1 MKNGPVLRFG
11 SQACLAAVAA
21 LLLLFTF
28 NLSAGAKDQDRGG
41 RPSGARGGPAAPSAQ
56 PDQPRQAPAPRV
68 QTERPRPAPR
78 PEVQPQQP
86 SQPRPAPQ
94 VQRERP
100 RQSPNITP
108 QQTAP
113 QREEARPG
121 PRRVPSNPSITAP
134 YGGEQ
139 RTEPGVRSPR
149 SFPGTVKQPEP
160 AAPTPKQ
167 PPALNAPTP
176 SRVPPQAARPTGPA
190 SGTRRAPSDR
200 VMTQRRV
207 PPGEV
212 TQQKDGSYSVR
223 ARTGNQY
230 AVRPNGSVRSFQS
243 ERGEAQFHQDGTV
256 RTIRAR
262 DFTIQHRPIGRD
274 LVMRERP
281 DHTVIASFGGG
292 RGYIQR
298 PFSARGHDFVQRAYY
313 DGRRP
318 FPRFYRPYRYHG
330 FAMYWYVPA
339 YYYSPIFYSW
349 VYSPWPFGVHF
360 HWGWLDASW
369 YGYYGPYFTPYGV
382 YPAGPFWLTDY
393 LLAWA
398 LEQDYLDRRAAVE
411 QEAAAFVPPTRAGQV
426 PLSAEV
432 KQAIA
437 DEVKLQLAQAGIDSQ
452 TAARNGIPEPGTL
465 DSLLND
471 REPHVF
477 VVSSPLDV
485 ESATGECVLTGGDVL
500 QSTGAPAPNAQV
512 AYLRVLASKAGDC
525 ARGSLVAVSL
535 YDLQEMLNRMRETV
549 DQGLNELRSGQG
561 QGGLPSAPSSALGA
575 AVDAPFASSAP
586 PIDPSASVLL
596 NQTETE
602 ASQAE
607 QSILGEVMAETE
619 PAPAA
624 MGAIQ
629 LGQTIDQV
637 TAILG
642 RPNVMVDMGSKQMY
656 VYPWLKIT
664 FTSGRV
670 TDVQ

>member
-1 MKNGPVLRFG
+1 MKNGPVRRFG
-11 SQACLAAVAA
+11 SKACLVAVAA
-21 LLLLFTF
+21 ILLFTLI
-28 NLSAGAKDQDRGG
+28 LSARAEDQDRGG
-41 RPSGARGGPAAPSAQ
+41 RPSGARGGQAAPSAQ
-56 PDQPRQAPAPRV
+56 ADQPRQAPAPRV

-86 SQPRPAPQ
+86 SPPRPAPQ

-100 RQSPNITP
+100 PQSPNMAP
-108 QQTAP
+108 QP

-121 PRRVPSNPSITAP
+121 PRRVPSNPPVIAP

-167 PPALNAPTP
+167 PP
-176 SRVPPQAARPTGPA
+176 STGV
-190 SGTRRAPSDR
+190 RRAPSDR

-212 TQQKDGSYSVR
+212 TRQNDGSYSVH

-230 AVRPNGSVRSFQS
+230 AVGPNGSVRSFQS

-256 RTIRAR
+256 HAIRAR
-262 DFTIQHRPIGRD
+262 DFTIQHRPLGRD

-298 PFSARGHDFVQRAYY
+298 PFSTRGHDFVQRAYY

-360 HWGWLDASW
+360 RWGWLDASW
-369 YGYYGPYFTPYGV
+369 YSYYGPYFTPYGV

-437 DEVKLQLAQAGIDSQ
+437 DEVRLQLAQAGIDSQ

-485 ESATGECVLTGGDVL
+485 ESGTGECVLTGGDVL

-525 ARGSLVAVSL
+525 ARGNLVAVSL

-549 DQGLNELRSGQG
+549 DQGLNELRTGQG
-561 QGGLPSAPSSALGA
+561 QGGLPSAPSSALGP

-586 PIDPSASVLL
+586 PIDANASALL

-642 RPNVMVDMGSKQMY
+642 RPNVMVDMGAKKMY